1 MAQRTSSDTPASA
14 QTSGLTE
21 RERLERTAARYAAA
35 FPVERQDAFRAH
47 LAVVRTGVAMR
58 NAVTAF
64 LGANYDINTAR
75 YSLLRALYF
84 AEERKLSQSDLAREL
99 AVTSPN
105 VTQLIDAL
113 ESEGYVER
121 VVSETDRRV
130 TFARL
135 TQSGEQRCAEIVP
148 AMAAFMEHSVEALTA
163 EELQQLATL
172 LQKVRDNLPTPGEE

>member
-1 MAQRTSSDTPASA
+1 
-14 QTSGLTE
+14 
-21 RERLERTAARYAAA
+21 
-35 FPVERQDAFRAH
+35 
-47 LAVVRTGVAMR
+47 MR
-58 NAVTAF
+58 NAVTGF
-64 LGANYDINTAR
+64 LGAHHEINTAR

-113 ESEGYVER
+113 ENEGFVER

-135 TQSGEQRCAEIVP
+135 KPEGVALCEVLVP
-148 AMAAFMEHSVEALTA
+148 DMVQFMESSMYGLSTD
-163 EELQQLATL
+163 ELSDLHRLLA
-172 LQKVRDNLPTPGEE
+172 KVRSRAEQLLRDD

>member
-1 MAQRTSSDTPASA
+1 LTQPSSSDSNASQA
-14 QTSGLTE
+14 SGLTE

-35 FPVERQDAFRAH
+35 FPAERSDAFRAH

-64 LGANYDINTAR
+64 LAARHEINTAR

-84 AEERKLSQSDLAREL
+84 ADGRKLSQSDLAREL

-113 ESEGYVER
+113 ETEGYVER

-135 TQSGEQRCAEIVP
+135 TPDGERRCTELVP
-148 AMAAFMEHSVEALTA
+148 AMAGFMEATTDALST
-163 EELQQLATL
+163 EELQQLTAL
-172 LQKVRDNLPTPGEE
+172 LEKLRENLPQPGETE